1 MVTRALVY
9 GMSIRLG
16 KVLAETLFK
25 TVASLQYTNII
36 INIKAQ
42 EIYLNIL
49 QPLKFNTINKFLNDR
64 QSPSMSRS
72 QVRNV
77 SLPIVYRIVC
87 FGHSC

>member
-1 MVTRALVY
+1 
-9 GMSIRLG
+9 MSIRLG

-25 TVASLQYTNII
+25 AVASLQYTNII

-42 EIYLNIL
+42 EYLNIL
-49 QPLKFNTINKFLNDR
+49 QPLKFNTINKFLDDR

-77 SLPIVYRIVC
+77 SLPIVYCIVC
-87 FGHSC
+87 FGHSS